1 MTADELRTKLSGL
14 YNWAKMPA
22 DMQAMIIGM
31 MTDHKYHVR
40 LSEACEFMLDMGR
53 FGYLSG
59 TKQDFDALIAL
70 RDEAYQ
76 RKGK

>member
-14 YNWAKMPA
+14 DNWAKTPA
-22 DMQAMIIGM
+22 DMQTMIIGM
-31 MTDHKYHVR
+31 MTDQKYPVR
-40 LSEACEFMLDMGR
+40 LSEACESMIDMGR
-53 FGYLSG
+53 QGYLPG

-76 RKGK
+76 RRMR

>member
-14 YNWAKMPA
+14 DNWNTLPA

-31 MTDHKYHVR
+31 MTDQKYPVR
-40 LSEACEFMLDMGR
+40 LNEACESMIDMGLQ
-53 FGYLSG
+53 GYLSG

-70 RDEAYQ
+70 RDDANQ
-76 RKGK
+76 RRGK

>member
-1 MTADELRTKLSGL
+1 MQPDELRTKLANL
-14 YNWAKMPA
+14 DNWNPLPA

-31 MTDHKYHVR
+31 MTDQKYPVR
-40 LSEACEFMLDMGR
+40 LSEACEKILDMGIQ
-53 FGYLSG
+53 GHLPG

-76 RKGK
+76 RRKG